1 MDNKTINEQYYI
13 VSLDN
18 GIREEEPVN
27 IEVFNTFS
35 DGSELVRLNNTV
47 FGVLKRNDGTTNN
60 LYIDDYKI
68 IKTDIAE
75 LFDINHEETKRIVS
89 EDKNIGTFTTL
100 NYSKDIETRIS
111 ATTVMNHM
119 INYLNKGIISD
130 EEREWLNTYLRM
142 GNNQTMVITN
152 HSEINNIIKFGLYS
166 LEKEIELQTGKRL
179 DEKYSIAIKKNYL
192 RMIIFDFITG
202 RYSRG
207 LDYYLISRMNENGKP
222 IWLDS
227 YLSPISVTENKN
239 TDIIDKNVYV
249 INNIKVDRQSIIDTL
264 FENYYAEIK
273 KLTEALNDAKK
284 LYNDAIAR
292 IIYNNTDIERAKELE
307 NIVST
312 NLAYINKKQ
321 EEVEKALSKEQ
332 KINKVE
338 KTMATQS
345 LNVRVT
351 TKLDLIQKK
360 YPINPKDHPELL
372 DSKNNDI
379 QKDINLIVEEEKK
392 ANGGFISSAI
402 LVSLIALICG
412 VGIGIAYILMTFGN

>member
-1 MDNKTINEQYYI
+1 MDKKTIIEQYYI

-18 GIREEEPVN
+18 GIREEEPIN

-47 FGVLKRNDGTTNN
+47 FGVLKRNDGTPEN

-89 EDKNIGTFTTL
+89 EDRNIGTFTTL

-119 INYLNKGIISD
+119 INYLNKGILSD
-130 EEREWLNTYLRM
+130 EEREWFSTYLSM
-142 GNNQTMVITN
+142 GNNQTTTITN
-152 HSEINNIIKFGLYS
+152 HLEINNIIKFGLYS

-192 RMIIFDFITG
+192 RMIIFDFIVG
-202 RYSRG
+202 RQNRG
-207 LDYYLISRMNENGKP
+207 LDYYLISKMNENGKP

-227 YLSPISVTENKN
+227 YLSPISIEGNKN
-239 TDIIDKNVYV
+239 IAINDKNIYI
-249 INNIKVDRQSIIDTL
+249 INNIKVDRQAIIDVL
-264 FENYYAEIK
+264 YENYYHEIK

-292 IIYNNTDIERAKELE
+292 IIYNNTDIDRAKELE
-307 NIVST
+307 NLIT
-312 NLAYINKKQ
+312 ANLNYINKKQ
-321 EEVEKALSKEQ
+321 EAAEKALSKEQ

-360 YPINPKDHPELL
+360 YPINPKDHPNLL
-372 DSKNNDI
+372 ES
-379 QKDINLIVEEEKK
+379 QKEKDKKGINLIVEEEKR

-412 VGIGIAYILMTFGN
+412 MGIGIAYILMNFGS